1 MNSEIEEIRQAAEI
15 SPQRAPQTGRHL
27 RLLAFYLGVPLV
39 VAVYGALNNW
49 KLIESTGYPSAL
61 AFYAAHALIPWWITC
76 SATSLTM
83 WTLRSVKPPPIA
95 LMAIGAL
102 VGGFI
107 ALPYSNWLTGLFSG
121 MWQDAGLSQ
130 ELAPIFSADFWR
142 YMIRATIVWFAI
154 NFAFDRFLGLPRYR
168 YVIPRGYDFHD
179 RPRDSSTDAPTAPQ
193 EDPAGTSATKNL
205 PGFADRIPVAL
216 TSDDILAVKAEQH
229 YIRVYTPTQ
238 EFMVLYRFSDAL
250 RDLDPE
256 PGLQVH
262 RSYWIRKTAV
272 DTIRPSA
279 KKFTVRLKTGASIP
293 VSTPYHGVVRE
304 FARANQIPTR

>member
-1 MNSEIEEIRQAAEI
+1 MNIEIEKIRQAAVN
-15 SPQRAPQTGRHL
+15 SPQRTPRTGRHL
-27 RLLAFYLGVPLV
+27 RLIAFYLGVPLV

-49 KLIESTGYPSAL
+49 KLIETTGYLSAL

-76 SATSLTM
+76 SATSLSM
-83 WTLRSVKPPPIA
+83 WVLRAVKPPPIA
-95 LMAIGAL
+95 LLTIGAL

-121 MWQDAGLSQ
+121 MWQDAGLSR
-130 ELAPIFSADFWR
+130 ELAPLFSAEFWR

-179 RPRDSSTDAPTAPQ
+179 RPREPSSESTTTKQA
-193 EDPAGTSATKNL
+193 DPADARATRNL

-250 RDLDPE
+250 RDLEPE
-256 PGLQVH
+256 LGLQVH
-262 RSYWIRKTAV
+262 RSYWIKKTAV

-279 KKFTVRLKTGASIP
+279 KKFTVRLITGTSIP